1 LNEIINEN
9 TNNGDIKRFL
19 SQQTLTVP
27 DGAKGN
33 KLLEKVYTAVLQHSE
48 NLIAPFFYLYDL
60 RLWADHSVGNEK
72 RDTVATALGVSQ
84 ADDYNAVMGALFKA
98 IEHSCEKLEAKL
110 MGSSTPNRGA
120 VKL

>member
-1 LNEIINEN
+1 M
-9 TNNGDIKRFL
+9 
-19 SQQTLTVP
+19 P